1 MPTFKTL
8 ISIVEPAEQ
17 KMKESSNDDIN
28 GVDTVILLPENVD
41 SLTDDEEAQDN
52 HVMIDNGFPSDIF
65 GTNKLF
71 LGGEDNEDEV
81 EDDGNAE
88 SGAQDEKE
96 KRVLELMKYVEERK
110 SKPKSWINKYPAKI
124 QLLEPINRDSKS
136 IKHAKVDIVNNL
148 TGKCPHEIFEKYVN
162 AELTLITLQQ
172 TLQHPSM
179 YNI

>member
-17 KMKESSNDDIN
+17 KMKESSDDDIN

-71 LGGEDNEDEV
+71 WVGKTTKMKWRMMVMLSQEPKMRRKNECL
-81 EDDGNAE
+81 N
-88 SGAQDEKE
+88 
-96 KRVLELMKYVEERK
+96 
-110 SKPKSWINKYPAKI
+110 
-124 QLLEPINRDSKS
+124 
-136 IKHAKVDIVNNL
+136 
-148 TGKCPHEIFEKYVN
+148 
-162 AELTLITLQQ
+162 
-172 TLQHPSM
+172 
-179 YNI
+179 